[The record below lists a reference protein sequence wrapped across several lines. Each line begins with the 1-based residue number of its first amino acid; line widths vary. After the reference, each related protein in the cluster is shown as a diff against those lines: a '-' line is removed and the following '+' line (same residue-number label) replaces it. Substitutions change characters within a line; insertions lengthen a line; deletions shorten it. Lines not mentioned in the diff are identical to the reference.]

1 MKLQGGNMRTVLIG
15 LLSSALT
22 LGVASAQ
29 SSGSVPD
36 GANQQ
41 ASSPTQRQNQAS
53 PNAAPSATSQPS
65 PTAPTAQAGKV
76 TRVAPGSVIP
86 VALVK
91 TIDAKKAKTGDEVVA
106 KVTQDL
112 KTNGGE
118 VILAKDTKVVGH
130 VTEAQARS
138 KEQKESQL
146 AVLFDRAVTK
156 DSGDINMPMSIQ
168 AIIGSQNNNPQGG
181 EASGNEGTERST
193 ASMPSPGRSGMSGAS
208 ASATPSSTT
217 AETPSSEPSQA
228 NHGSSAPITAQT
240 RGVIGIS
247 DLTLA
252 PPDASKGSVFT
263 SEKNNVKIESGT
275 MLLLRVNQ

>member
-1 MKLQGGNMRTVLIG
+1 MKLQGGHMRTVLIG